1 MLSNKRADF
10 ELWIQ
15 VFELIERREHL
26 TREGLHKIVA
36 IRASMNL
43 GLSDVHRSAF
53 PSVVPAVRPL
63 VKLEKISDPNW
74 LAGFVSAEG
83 CFYVL
88 ITKSTTKIR
97 QRVQLIFKLTQH
109 SRDENLMKSLIK
121 YFECGYIEKDKSGNR
136 NWIDFRVTKFNDIA
150 NKIIPFFQKHLIQ
163 GVKVLDFGD
172 FCQVAYIMKNK
183 QHLTEEGLEQI
194 KKNQS
199 RHEHG
204 KKVNL

>member
-1 MLSNKRADF
+1 
-10 ELWIQ
+10 
-15 VFELIERREHL
+15 
-26 TREGLHKIVA
+26 
-36 IRASMNL
+36 MNL

-88 ITKSTTKIR
+88 ITKSTTKIG

-121 YFECGYIEKDKSGNR
+121 YFECGYIDKDKSGNI
-136 NWIDFRVTKFNDIA
+136 NWIDFRVTKFDDIA
-150 NKIIPFFQKHLIQ
+150 NKIIPFFYLHLIQ
-163 GVKVLDFGD
+163 GVKVLDFVD
-172 FCQVAYIMKNK
+172 FCQVADMMKNK

-194 KKNQS
+194 KKIKAGMNTG
-199 RHEHG
+199 R
-204 KKVNL
+204 K